1 MSNVVR
7 WVAPDLGAS
16 AAAVIEP
23 EPELDL
29 AAPAPRQEPAAPPPP
44 ALKLPTLE
52 EIQAIQDA
60 ARQEGFE
67 QGFAQGHADGQ
78 AQGQS
83 EVRRLTAQI
92 EGILDNFGRP
102 LVRLENEVVA
112 ALGELAVRIAGHLVG
127 RAYEAEPALLRD
139 LVSEA
144 LDSVSG
150 SSRDV
155 EVRLHP
161 DDIAA
166 LAPLLSLPPGQ
177 RLVPDLGLSRG
188 DLRVHAESVRI
199 DGTLDARLRAALSA
213 VMRKAGAA

>member
-1 MSNVVR
+1 MTRDNVVR
-7 WVAPDLGAS
+7 WAPPALDAIAEPSPLDALI
-16 AAAVIEP
+16 IETITA
-23 EPELDL
+23 E
-29 AAPAPRQEPAAPPPP
+29 PPPP
-44 ALKLPTLE
+44 PLQLPTPE
-52 EIQAIQDA
+52 EIQAIREA

-67 QGFAQGHADGQ
+67 QG
-78 AQGQS
+78 
-83 EVRRLTAQI
+83 TAQI

-102 LVRLENEVVA
+102 LVKLEGEVVA

-139 LVSEA
+139 LVGEA
-144 LDSVSG
+144 LDAVGG

-166 LAPLLSLPPGQ
+166 LAPLLSLEPGQ
-177 RLVPDLGLSRG
+177 RLSPDPGLSRG

-199 DGTLDARLRAALSA
+199 DGTLEARLRGALET
-213 VMRKAGAA
+213 VLNRGARA